1 MKNIHATCV
10 KLQDKGVLLIGRSG
24 AGKSDLAL
32 RLIQD
37 KGASLVADDRVNL
50 TREGA
55 LISASAPAV
64 LAGLLEVRGVG
75 LCRLP
80 FEPHAK
86 IDLVVELVKKTEVER
101 LPMPAFWCF
110 EDVSIPLLRLY
121 PFESSATDKIVIKLN
136 APLI

>member
-10 KLQDKGVLLIGRSG
+10 KLQGKGVLLIGRSG

-37 KGASLVADDRVNL
+37 KGASLVADDRVDL

-55 LISASAPAV
+55 LISASVPAV

-75 LCRLP
+75 VCRLP
-80 FEPHAK
+80 FEPNAQ
-86 IDLVVELVKKTEVER
+86 INLVVELVKRTAVER
-101 LPMPAFWCF
+101 MPKPAFWHF
-110 EDVSIPLLRLY
+110 EDVSIPLLRLC